1 MSILT
6 ITKFPI
12 MIPFWLLNKYDSV
25 IVVDV
30 ELLVVLFIP
39 EINEESADN
48 LVLDFVDES
57 DPSAE

>member
-1 MSILT
+1 
-6 ITKFPI
+6 